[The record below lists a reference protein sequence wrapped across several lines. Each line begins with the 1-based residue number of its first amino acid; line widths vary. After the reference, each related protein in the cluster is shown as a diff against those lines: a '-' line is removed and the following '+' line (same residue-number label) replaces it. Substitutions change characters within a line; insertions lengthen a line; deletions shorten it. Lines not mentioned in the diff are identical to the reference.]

1 VNQEIPSD
9 VAAPQ
14 QPQAGTSGTS
24 GRSATVTEA
33 APAPRRGRP
42 RDPLLDDRALQT
54 TLDVFGDKGWAG
66 LTYDE
71 VAARAK
77 VGKSSLYLRWP
88 TKERLLADALR
99 RTQQQSAP
107 QQVSGDAHAGAGAGA
122 DSASGPGTSS
132 GPPDVSTAGA
142 AAASTTVADVSLR
155 SYLVDHAMRR
165 AELYVGEHGLAMLRL
180 YVEARALPEV
190 FAEIQKEAI
199 TSFVLAQRHRV
210 EEAIAKG
217 DLSEGASVVQLLD
230 AIEGAVLMHVLVTPP
245 ELTARMRQ
253 TLPEYVETLVDTQ
266 LRAAAGPGSGAPG
279 PASAG

>member
-1 VNQEIPSD
+1 MNQEIPSD

-14 QPQAGTSGTS
+14 QPCAGAPDASSTA
-24 GRSATVTEA
+24 ATVAEPATG
-33 APAPRRGRP
+33 APRRGRP
-42 RDPLLDDRALQT
+42 RDPLLDDRALQA
-54 TLDVFGDKGWAG
+54 TLDVFGEKGWTG

-107 QQVSGDAHAGAGAGA
+107 QQTSHPEPAGTA
-122 DSASGPGTSS
+122 SATGRAAWSRPTAEATASTGT
-132 GPPDVSTAGA
+132 G
-142 AAASTTVADVSLR
+142 STTVSDVSLR
-155 SYLVDHAMRR
+155 TYLVDHAMRR

-210 EEAIAKG
+210 EDAIAEG
-217 DLSEGASVVQLLD
+217 DLDESASVVQLLD

-253 TLPEYVETLVDTQ
+253 TLPEYVETLVDSQ
-266 LRAAAGPGSGAPG
+266 LRAAGGPGAGAPG
-279 PASAG
+279 PPSAG

>member
-1 VNQEIPSD
+1 MNQEIPSD
-9 VAAPQ
+9 VGAPQ
-14 QPQAGTSGTS
+14 QPCAGAPDASSTAA
-24 GRSATVTEA
+24 RVAEPATG
-33 APAPRRGRP
+33 APRRGRP
-42 RDPLLDDRALQT
+42 RDPLLDDRALQA
-54 TLDVFGDKGWAG
+54 TLDVFGEKGWTG

-107 QQVSGDAHAGAGAGA
+107 QQTSRPEPAGTA
-122 DSASGPGTSS
+122 SASGRAASSRPTAEATDSTGT
-132 GPPDVSTAGA
+132 
-142 AAASTTVADVSLR
+142 ASTTVSDVSLR
-155 SYLVDHAMRR
+155 TYLVDHAMRR

-210 EEAIAKG
+210 EDAIAEG
-217 DLSEGASVVQLLD
+217 DLDESASVVQLLD

-266 LRAAAGPGSGAPG
+266 LRAAGSPGADAPG